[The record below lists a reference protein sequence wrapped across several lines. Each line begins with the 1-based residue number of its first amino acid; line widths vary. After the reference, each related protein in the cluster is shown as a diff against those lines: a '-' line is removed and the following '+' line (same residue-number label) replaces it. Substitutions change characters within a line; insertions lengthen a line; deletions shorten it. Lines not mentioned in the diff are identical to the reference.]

1 MYFAFPLSVCHS
13 NSTHQYKRQKK
24 NSPVTHMTE
33 EKKQFLCS
41 LLEIA
46 FQKMKWDTDAD
57 SDSMDDD
64 DKLNFD
70 TMRKV

>member
-1 MYFAFPLSVCHS
+1 
-13 NSTHQYKRQKK
+13 
-24 NSPVTHMTE
+24 MTE